1 MYIHPGKLF
10 VEKFGVVQEQADVL
24 RYAKFLRA
32 ESGTGITPPIE
43 LEKIYNRFGI
53 QIPVLEAIDQEGLL
67 VDPECGLILIK
78 EDDPTLRQ
86 RFSAAHELI
95 ELLFAAHPLGKGWK
109 SQQRGPF
116 DEPAKERMCNAGAA
130 EILMPRESFLMRALS
145 LGISYQSAR
154 QLAFEYIVSITA
166 ALVQLV
172 RIYPGQHAVVLWAM
186 KNKPS
191 EMQQKHSEKQMELFE
206 TSVYLPSKKLRVEW
220 SFASP
225 GVPYIPPDKS
235 ISNDTPIYAA
245 WQNIEFTSGFSFV
258 ELGKIVGR
266 IYSDNYAFQR
276 DGETL
281 VLSLVHLPNDSTC
294 SGVPR

>member
-10 VEKFGVVQEQADVL
+10 VEKFGVVQEQADVI
-24 RYAKFLRA
+24 RYAKFLRE

-67 VDPECGLILIK
+67 VDPERGLILIK

-86 RFSAAHELI
+86 RFSAAHEMI
-95 ELLFAAHPLGKGWK
+95 ELLFVAHPLGKGWK
-109 SQQRGPF
+109 SKQRGPF
-116 DEPAKERMCNAGAA
+116 DESAKERMCNAGAA
-130 EILMPRESFLMRALS
+130 EILMPRESFLTRALS
-145 LGISYQSAR
+145 FGISYQSAR
-154 QLAFEYIVSITA
+154 QLAFEYRVSTTA

-172 RIYPGQHAVVLWAM
+172 RICPGQHAVVLWAM

-191 EMQQKHSEKQMELFE
+191 ELQQQHSEKQMELFE
-206 TSVYLPSKKLRVEW
+206 TNVYLPSKKLRVEW

-225 GVPYIPPDKS
+225 DVPYIPPDKS
-235 ISNDTPIYAA
+235 VSNDTPIYVA
-245 WQNIEFTSGFSFV
+245 WQNIEFTSGSCFV

-294 SGVPR
+294 SAVQR